1 MELIKDDLQDEELLG
16 QTELKPL
23 NTRLESYKDT
33 LRVLVADLAYLKST
47 IENNTN
53 MLKAV
58 RADFARISQHITEKL
73 NLILELC
80 KKHEES
86 RLLNCL
92 RKRINWT

>member
-1 MELIKDDLQDEELLG
+1 MALTKKDLQDEEMME
-16 QTELKPL
+16 QTELEPL
-23 NTRLESYKDT
+23 NTRLESYRDT
-33 LRVLVADLAYLKST
+33 QRVLIADLAYLKST

-58 RADFARISQHITEKL
+58 RADFARISQHITEKI

-80 KKHEES
+80 KKREEL

-92 RKRINWT
+92 RKRLNWI